1 MYTKLFSLLF
11 AFLLSITIAN
21 SAVVILIDGI
31 HNNFNRMVSGDNVTF
46 SFNEKFTSETLVIL
60 TIKKS
65 DGSFVKEVT
74 LVPSMSRQVAT
85 FLNDGNYILNEYNVV
100 TGKTQSTRFTVN

>member
-1 MYTKLFSLLF
+1 MYTRLFPLIFVFLFSIN
-11 AFLLSITIAN
+11 AAN

-31 HNNFNRMVSGDNVTF
+31 HNNYNRTISGDNVTF
-46 SFNEKFTSETLVIL
+46 TFNEKYTPETLVIL

-65 DGSFVKEVT
+65 DGSFVKEIT

-85 FLNDGNYILNEYNVV
+85 FLNDGKYVVNEYNVV
-100 TGKTQSTRFTVN
+100 TGKSQSTRFNVH